1 MKITKEEVVHVANL
15 ARLKVDEAAIEKFA
29 GQVGKILE
37 YVDTLEAVDTEGV
50 ALTSDAAFQTNVFRE
65 DAVKES
71 IGVEA
76 GLANA
81 PEQEDG
87 CFIVP
92 KVIA

>member
-15 ARLKVDEAAIEKFA
+15 ARLKVDEAAIEKLA
-29 GQVGKILE
+29 DQVGDILE

-50 ALTSDAAFQTNVFRE
+50 ATTSHAAFLTNVFRE
-65 DAVKES
+65 DTVRPS

-76 GLANA
+76 GLSNA